1 VSATD
6 PHQVFHRTIEAVWRI
21 ESARVIAGLTLL
33 TAPAKRRAVDLFCR
47 NGVAERKCEELACEL
62 QALERVLPS
71 FPNHLCFRTSCQQ
84 AASAKGVA

>member
-71 FPNHLCFRTSCQQ
+71 FPNHLVFGR
-84 AASAKGVA
+84 AANRRLQPKE